1 MGIASVNIYAGAII
15 VYIIAGMANM
25 DKRGPRD
32 KGCRAVTLNDSMWF
46 FFFSD
51 HTAERKNS
59 FAFFVQ
65 LKKKVRNTEG

>member
-46 FFFSD
+46 FFFLRSYSR
-51 HTAERKNS
+51 EKK
-59 FAFFVQ
+59 FFR
-65 LKKKVRNTEG
+65 LLRPAKKKS